1 MALYFHMDSSKE
13 VISSLFNVKKKRK
26 KKPSTPKNKALGLK
40 EAHLSLGAWLKGN
53 TVQNSLESK
62 EVLKL
67 I

>member
-13 VISSLFNVKKKRK
+13 VISSLFHVKKKGK
-26 KKPSTPKNKALGLK
+26 NPPHQKNKALGLK
-40 EAHLSLGAWLKGN
+40 EAHQSLKAWLKDN
-53 TVQNSLESK
+53 TMQNSLKSK

>member
-1 MALYFHMDSSKE
+1 MALYFHMDNSKE
-13 VISSLFNVKKKRK
+13 VISSLFNVKKRK